1 MRRLGTMTAMLVL
14 VICTLAPP
22 GARAQGVVSLVSRAT
37 PSVAYVVSFGTDG
50 KPHESGT
57 AFAIGNGLLL
67 TALHVVATATK
78 VTVQFPTQT
87 AVAADVVEI
96 DTEQDVAVLHLAE
109 TPPSVPAALPLAS
122 SAAVQLGESVTVL
135 GYPLASPEH
144 PTLTVTQGIV
154 SALNVESKFLQID
167 APINP
172 GNSGGPVLAAD
183 GRVIGIVDASVLGAQ
198 NFNLAVPIDVAQPLV
213 AHAPGAAPLP
223 LPLTTTVTLTLTHTG
238 NDIGPT
244 SHQEAEAVSCVDAPP
259 HAAYLNSLTVALNV
273 ERPLHMIAWLS
284 WKRGLPVDNPGGG
297 VFGAIN
303 DSVAPEMIRPLTD
316 LSLPTDRVCLN
327 YDAWNETSQR
337 AGRKF
342 TVTYTLGYLVFTTPS
357 TTGTSASH

>member
-1 MRRLGTMTAMLVL
+1 MRRLGTMTAILVL

-22 GARAQGVVSLVSRAT
+22 GARAQGVVNLVSRAT

-87 AVAADVVEI
+87 AVAADVVGI
-96 DTEQDVAVLHLAE
+96 DTDQDVAVLHLAE

-183 GRVIGIVDASVLGAQ
+183 GRVIGTYV
-198 NFNLAVPIDVAQPLV
+198 
-213 AHAPGAAPLP
+213 H
-223 LPLTTTVTLTLTHTG
+223 
-238 NDIGPT
+238 
-244 SHQEAEAVSCVDAPP
+244 
-259 HAAYLNSLTVALNV
+259 
-273 ERPLHMIAWLS
+273 
-284 WKRGLPVDNPGGG
+284 GLFAD
-297 VFGAIN
+297 
-303 DSVAPEMIRPLTD
+303 
-316 LSLPTDRVCLN
+316 DR
-327 YDAWNETSQR
+327 QR
-337 AGRKF
+337 AVWLQRCGA
-342 TVTYTLGYLVFTTPS
+342 
-357 TTGTSASH
+357 GTSNVAYENLIEHTLDSLAAHLAAHIDIDRLLKLAR